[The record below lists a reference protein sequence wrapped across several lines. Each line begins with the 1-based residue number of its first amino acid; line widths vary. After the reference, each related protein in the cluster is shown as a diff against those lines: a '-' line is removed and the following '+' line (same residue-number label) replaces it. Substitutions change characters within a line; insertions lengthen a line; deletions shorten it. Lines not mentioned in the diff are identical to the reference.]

1 MSEPGAAPRTDL
13 VTVGLIATVHGIRGE
28 LAVVPETDDPG
39 RLAAGSVV
47 LLETPRGEL
56 GERRILASRA
66 HKDRLLVQLEGV
78 PDRNAAEALRGGRL
92 CIREADLAPLPAG
105 RVWRHD
111 LPGMAVV
118 TEEGEPVG
126 EVRGLIDTGG
136 GNQVLVVRG
145 DRGEV
150 LLPFAEV
157 VVRAIDRDARRITVR
172 LLDGLL
178 PAGDDGVLSL
188 GSAAAAASGRRRGG
202 AKRGT
207 PGGAQPKAS
216 TDGGAQRQDPG
227 ANPGTK
233 L

>member
-1 MSEPGAAPRTDL
+1 MSEPKAGPRRTDL

-28 LAVVPETDDPG
+28 LAVVPETDDPE
-39 RLAAGSVV
+39 RLAAGSSV
-47 LLETPRGEL
+47 LLETPGGEVS
-56 GERRILASRA
+56 GRRILASRA
-66 HKDRLLVQLEGV
+66 HKGRLLVQLEGV

-105 RVWRHD
+105 HVWRHD

-126 EVRGLIDTGG
+126 EARELIDTGG

-157 VVRAIDRDARRITVR
+157 VVRAIDRESRRITVR

-178 PAGDDGVLSL
+178 P
-188 GSAAAAASGRRRGG
+188 
-202 AKRGT
+202 
-207 PGGAQPKAS
+207 
-216 TDGGAQRQDPG
+216 
-227 ANPGTK
+227 
-233 L
+233 